1 MSGDRLVLT
10 VNFEK
15 MRLDAGGRL
24 LDIGCGAGRHAFE
37 AMAHA
42 QRVVAVDADNA
53 SLASVRGLMGALAA
67 EGKVQR
73 GGSGSVVN
81 ADALRLPF
89 LDASFD
95 RVVAAEVLEHVPAD
109 RKAIAEIHRVL
120 RPGGLLAVTVPRFG
134 PELVNWALSDT
145 YHSVKGGHVRIY
157 LRSTLIG
164 RLAEVG
170 FEPVALHHAHSLHS
184 PYWWLRCFVG
194 PNRESHPLVRA
205 YHRFLVWDIVDRP
218 AITRTLGRLLDPF
231 IGKSLVVYLEKTI

>member
-1 MSGDRLVLT
+1 MLT
-10 VNFEK
+10 VDFER
-15 MRLDAGGRL
+15 MRLGPGERL
-24 LDIGCGAGRHAFE
+24 LDMGCGGGRHAFE
-37 AMAHA
+37 AMCRG
-42 QRVVAVDADNA
+42 QRVVAVDADRTA
-53 SLASVRGLMGALAA
+53 LTEVRGMMGALAA
-67 EGKVQR
+67 EDRVLQ

-89 LDASFD
+89 LDGSFD
-95 RVVAAEVLEHVPAD
+95 RIVAAEVLEHVPAD
-109 RKAIAEIHRVL
+109 TKAMAEIHRVL

-134 PELVNWALSDT
+134 PELVNWALSDS

-157 LRSTLIG
+157 PRSTLIG

-194 PNRESHPLVRA
+194 PGREDHPLVKA

-218 AITRTLGRLLDPF
+218 FITRAIGRLLDPF
-231 IGKSLVVYLEKTI
+231 IGKSLVVYLEKAS